1 MMRPEVL
8 DLMQLGSAAFSF
20 FQLFALFGC
29 GVGFPI
35 WDLEAWG
42 GHANCRFLDF
52 WIFGWSDDL
61 DFWFSGF
68 LFFWFS
74 GFLVFCFFGFLVFC
88 FFRFFGF

>member
-20 FQLFALFGC
+20 LELFALFGC

-68 LFFWFS
+68 
-74 GFLVFCFFGFLVFC
+74 
-88 FFRFFGF
+88 